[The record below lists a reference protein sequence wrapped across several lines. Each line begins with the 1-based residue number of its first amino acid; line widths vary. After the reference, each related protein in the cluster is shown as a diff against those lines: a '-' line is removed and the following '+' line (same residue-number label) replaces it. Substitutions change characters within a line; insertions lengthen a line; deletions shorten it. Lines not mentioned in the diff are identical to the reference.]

1 MLRSYR
7 RATPGAN
14 IPGTSHVTSLL
25 MKQAVPGRIFT
36 VCPFR
41 QMIEGVNVSCVPHC
55 QCLFRE
61 SAPGTRRVGLTLMT
75 ASISVRHQPYMRK
88 PLPSNDR
95 RTDRRKPLESSR
107 EPEPSRTTIVRVG
120 VNGGDGRIFAT
131 EKSIFQSR
139 NRFLA
144 VFATGIRRILAK
156 QEREAVAGE
165 PASPS
170 IRLSKGFLTSCPS
183 VDDGRG
189 KCFLRSTL
197 PNTSLEKAPLERVG
211 LA

>member
-25 MKQAVPGRIFT
+25 MKQAVPGRLLT

-95 RTDRRKPLESSR
+95 RTDRRNPLESSR
-107 EPEPSRTTIVRVG
+107 EPEPSRTTIVRGG
-120 VNGGDGRIFAT
+120 VNGGDGSFFRR
-131 EKSIFQSR
+131 KSLFSR
-139 NRFLA
+139 AEIGSLHFCGRNPQNSSK
-144 VFATGIRRILAK
+144 TGEGGSGGGACFPVHPLVKRLFDKLPFRR
-156 QEREAVAGE
+156 
-165 PASPS
+165 
-170 IRLSKGFLTSCPS
+170 
-183 VDDGRG
+183 
-189 KCFLRSTL
+189 
-197 PNTSLEKAPLERVG
+197 
-211 LA
+211 